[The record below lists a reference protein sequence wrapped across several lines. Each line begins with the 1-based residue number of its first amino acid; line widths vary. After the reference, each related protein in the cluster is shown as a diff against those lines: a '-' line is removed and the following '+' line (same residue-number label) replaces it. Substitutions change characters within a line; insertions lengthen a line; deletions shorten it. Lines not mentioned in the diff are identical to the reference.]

1 MISFYFT
8 EALRIF
14 KRSPLASIIVI
25 SITTIAIL
33 LSSISFYLIF
43 ISQQLSNRVKKN
55 IELVAYLDDTI
66 DSLKLSEAK
75 NQIQSFSFISSVR
88 FVSKEDALNE
98 FIRDTGEDIRS
109 VLDNNPLP
117 QSFVI
122 KLKPELL
129 TKENIEPE
137 VQAIK
142 SVPGI
147 SDVDYENE
155 FVVKILHYL
164 KSGQLI
170 VYVVS
175 ALLVLLSVYL
185 VYVYSKLQFTANE
198 NLYRTM
204 KLVGAK
210 LITLKLPI
218 LLYGIL
224 IGLISGL
231 ISLCVNAAI
240 IYMIKNLLMNL
251 YFPMAVNLIYIISI
265 GLGIILGFLGSY
277 LSAKKITLFV
287 GE

>member
-33 LSSISFYLIF
+33 LSSISFYLVF

-55 IELVAYLDDTI
+55 IELVAYLDETI
-66 DSLKLSEAK
+66 DSLKLSNAQ
-75 NQIQSFSFISSVR
+75 NQIQSFGFISSVR

-142 SVPGI
+142 SVPGV

-170 VYVVS
+170 VYAVS

-198 NLYRTM
+198 NLYRIM

-210 LITLKLPI
+210 LLTLKLPI
-218 LLYGIL
+218 LMYGIL

-240 IYMIKNLLMNL
+240 IYLINKILMNS
-251 YFPMAVNLIYIISI
+251 YFPIAVNVIYFSSI
-265 GLGIILGFLGSY
+265 GLGIVLGFLGSY